1 MITFHVVHID
11 GKILDRVSSVTDL
24 GIMLESRMTFD
35 FHRSA
40 IISKATRQLGVIS
53 KVSDTHCWKLLYCAL
68 VLPILESESL
78 TWHPH
83 QITWCLKL
91 ERVEGDS

>member
-40 IISKATRQLGVIS
+40 IISKATRQLGFIS
-53 KVSDTHCWKLLYCAL
+53 KVAKDFSDPHCLFGTL
-68 VLPILESESL
+68 I
-78 TWHPH
+78 
-83 QITWCLKL
+83 Q
-91 ERVEGDS
+91 ERS